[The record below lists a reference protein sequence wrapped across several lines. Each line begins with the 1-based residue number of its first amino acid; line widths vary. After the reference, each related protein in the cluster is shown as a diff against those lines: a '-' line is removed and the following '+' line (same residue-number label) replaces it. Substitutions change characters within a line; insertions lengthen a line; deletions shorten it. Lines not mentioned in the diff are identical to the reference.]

1 MSGPVP
7 LRPRPAR
14 SLPRLAAARAAAG
27 LFVVSGLTV
36 GAQGRA
42 DAPRPERGV
51 RPAGADGADD
61 GAAKVDP
68 ATLVRVG
75 DRFRDRGD
83 WLLAREAYAA
93 AYAVGREPRILCE
106 WGMAELALS
115 AHDDAA
121 THLDRCLKDPR
132 AGTIEQRRRY
142 LSGLEQARREVGQ
155 LNIEVSHPGTE
166 LFLDDTS
173 IGKDQPTAF
182 YLYVKPGAHTLK
194 ASLPGFLD
202 AARPVQVERGGVT
215 RVDLRLEPRQKAVP
229 PQARSAPAAPA
240 SAAGRAAPPSA
251 PPGPFDGGP
260 GAARIC
266 GIGMTALGLAA
277 GAVSSIIASTHGDE
291 AARRAGALRE
301 RTSATICASP
311 PSEHAADCAVIDDL
325 YDTHDIARN
334 VATGFFIGAGAVA
347 AATVASFVHF
357 GLEHRARPVRVAPV
371 AGARGGGVLLQ
382 GVW

>member
-7 LRPRPAR
+7 LRPRPVR
-14 SLPRLAAARAAAG
+14 CLPRLAAARAAAG
-27 LFVVSGLTV
+27 LFVVAGLTV
-36 GAQGRA
+36 VAQGRA
-42 DAPRPERGV
+42 DAPRLERGA
-51 RPAGADGADD
+51 RPAGAEGAE

-93 AYAVGREPRILCE
+93 AHAVGREPRILCE

-121 THLDRCLKDPR
+121 TYLDRCLKDPR

-166 LFLDDTS
+166 LFLDDES
-173 IGKDQPTAF
+173 VGKEQPTAF
-182 YLYVKPGAHTLK
+182 YLYVNPGAHTLK

-215 RVDLRLEPRQKAVP
+215 RVDLRLEPTPPAAS
-229 PQARSAPAAPA
+229 PQARLAPAAPVV
-240 SAAGRAAPPSA
+240 AAGRADPASA
-251 PPGPFDGGP
+251 PPGPFGGGP

-266 GIGMTALGLAA
+266 GIGMTTLGLAA
-277 GAVSSIIASTHGDE
+277 GAVASVVASTHGAE
-291 AARRAGALRE
+291 AARRAGALRQ

-311 PSEHAADCAVIDDL
+311 PSDHAAECAVIDDL

-347 AATVASFVHF
+347 AATLASFVHY

-371 AGARGGGVLLQ
+371 AGVQGAGVLVQ